1 MSLPFSALLRLVV
14 DAPNRVLYPLIA
26 IALAATAVV
35 AGHRHSAADA
45 LTAHPAAPAAAG
57 ATAPAQREVPVS
69 RSASRRV
76 GPAPLARGAARARAH
91 RPKHTARARP
101 HAPKLP
107 LARSDAAETI
117 ASAKRST
124 FNVPGHCLQW
134 SREQAGIPSKYA
146 DAATAWQHAIGRRP
160 RDPRP
165 PRGAA
170 VYWTGGSSG
179 YGHIAISLGD
189 GKVRSTDAGGSGEV
203 ATVPIRRLSAEWH
216 LTYAGWANSINGYK
230 IPGVAPA

>member
-1 MSLPFSALLRLVV
+1 MSVPFSALLRLVV
-14 DAPNRVLYPLIA
+14 DAPNRVLYPLMA

-45 LTAHPAAPAAAG
+45 VTADAAPAAPAAPA
-57 ATAPAQREVPVS
+57 AVAAPVTAPREAPVS
-69 RSASRRV
+69 RSSSRRV
-76 GPAPLARGAARARAH
+76 GRVPHARAAG
-91 RPKHTARARP
+91 RPRP

-146 DAATAWQHAIGRRP
+146 DAASAWQHAIGRRP
-160 RDPRP
+160 GDLRP

-189 GKVRSTDAGGSGEV
+189 GKVRSTDAAGSGQV

-216 LTYAGWANSINGYK
+216 LRYAGWANSINGYK